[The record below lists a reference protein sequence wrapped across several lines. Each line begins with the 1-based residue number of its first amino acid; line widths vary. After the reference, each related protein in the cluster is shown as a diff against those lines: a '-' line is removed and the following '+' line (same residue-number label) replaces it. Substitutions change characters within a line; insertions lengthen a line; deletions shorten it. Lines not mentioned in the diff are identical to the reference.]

1 MFLNSIGP
9 DQIAYFDHGAYVVSS
24 TVQVPSNIKITGECY
39 AMIMATGSYFSD
51 QTNPQPMWRVG
62 LPGDTGNVEISDL
75 VFEAL
80 GPVPGAIMVEWNVAA
95 AAAGSAGMWDA
106 HWRMGGSAG
115 TNLQQ
120 NTCLKQPSVTTTLA
134 STQQCQASFLLFHVT
149 AQANGYFENTWG
161 WVADHELDMGTRDQI
176 DIYNGR

>member
-1 MFLNSIGP
+1 MQSFFNSIGP

-51 QTNPQPMWRVG
+51 QTNPQPMWRVA

-95 AAAGSAGMWDA
+95 AAAGSAGMWD
-106 HWRMGGSAG
+106 
-115 TNLQQ
+115 
-120 NTCLKQPSVTTTLA
+120 
-134 STQQCQASFLLFHVT
+134 
-149 AQANGYFENTWG
+149 
-161 WVADHELDMGTRDQI
+161 
-176 DIYNGR
+176 